1 MTAAMPPIP
10 LDLVHAEEPVHQTVA
25 AFLLPGVATLI
36 DCGAAANLPSLEA
49 ELARNGMAIEDLDHL
64 LLTHIHL
71 DHAGAAGAL
80 AARNPRLQ
88 VWVHRVGA
96 RHMIDPSRLIA
107 STAVVYGPD
116 FEQIWGPILPVP
128 ADRVHEIA
136 EETRLT
142 VAGAPLAV
150 PTPGHARHQIA
161 YVTDD
166 GTMYAGD
173 AAGAAW
179 PATPGYAEP
188 ACPPPDAD
196 PPAWRGTFKRIN
208 ELAPERLAI
217 AHYGVIDDVPRHM
230 AALERQL
237 DIWLGRIDLT
247 EDEFAAAAHADR
259 AATKPTP
266 QQEFWDYASIER
278 WCHAGLRH
286 WRDKAEAQAREA
298 RAPG

>member
-1 MTAAMPPIP
+1 MPPIP
-10 LDLVHAEEPVHQTVA
+10 LDLVHSDEPVHETVA
-25 AFLLPGVATLI
+25 AFLLPESATLI

-49 ELARNGMAIEDLDHL
+49 ELARHGAAIEDLEVL
-64 LLTHIHL
+64 LPTHIHL

-96 RHMIDPSRLIA
+96 RHLIDPSRLIA
-107 STAVVYGPD
+107 STASVYGSD
-116 FEQIWGPILPVP
+116 FETIWGPILPVP
-128 ADRVHEIA
+128 AERVREIA
-136 EETRLT
+136 EEVRLP

-161 YVTDD
+161 FLTDD
-166 GTMYAGD
+166 GTLYAGD
-173 AAGAAW
+173 SAGAAW
-179 PATPGYAEP
+179 PPTPGYAEP

-196 PPAWRGTFKRIN
+196 PPAWRQTFARIR

-217 AHYGVIDDVPRHM
+217 SHYGVIDDPPRHL

-247 EDEFAAAAHADR
+247 EDEFAAAAQADR
-259 AATKPTP
+259 AAHCDPAP
-266 QQEFWDYASIER
+266 LAAFWDYASIER
-278 WCHAGLRH
+278 WCHAGLRF
-286 WRDKAEAQAREA
+286 WRERAEAQAA
-298 RAPG
+298 QS

>member
-1 MTAAMPPIP
+1 M
-10 LDLVHAEEPVHQTVA
+10 
-25 AFLLPGVATLI
+25 
-36 DCGAAANLPSLEA
+36 
-49 ELARNGMAIEDLDHL
+49 
-64 LLTHIHL
+64 
-71 DHAGAAGAL
+71 
-80 AARNPRLQ
+80 
-88 VWVHRVGA
+88 
-96 RHMIDPSRLIA
+96 
-107 STAVVYGPD
+107 
-116 FEQIWGPILPVP
+116 
-128 ADRVHEIA
+128 
-136 EETRLT
+136 
-142 VAGAPLAV
+142 
-150 PTPGHARHQIA
+150 
-161 YVTDD
+161 TDD